1 MDTRSLEIYIYIY
14 IYIFFLQH
22 GQNKLAKIC
31 MPSSKKNYVYTYIY
45 NIGSTPFKNIY
56 IQGVLKDNFTFII
69 ITSILLFNEIFMF
82 GFLF

>member
-1 MDTRSLEIYIYIY
+1 
-14 IYIFFLQH
+14 
-22 GQNKLAKIC
+22 
-31 MPSSKKNYVYTYIY
+31 MPYSKKNYVYTYIY